1 MGVPLLFIHP
11 ILGSVVFVTVY
22 YYLLTRESR
31 AMAGAK
37 MTDGKKK
44 IEEMKKG
51 VAGAYQAA
59 EKSTPKKLGAEAM
72 TKKKAKK

>member
-1 MGVPLLFIHP
+1 MGVPLLFVHP

-22 YYLLTRESR
+22 YYLITRGSKT
-31 AMAGAK
+31 MAGAK
-37 MTDGKKK
+37 MTNGKKK

-51 VAGAYQAA
+51 VAGAYQIA

-72 TKKKAKK
+72 PKKKAKK